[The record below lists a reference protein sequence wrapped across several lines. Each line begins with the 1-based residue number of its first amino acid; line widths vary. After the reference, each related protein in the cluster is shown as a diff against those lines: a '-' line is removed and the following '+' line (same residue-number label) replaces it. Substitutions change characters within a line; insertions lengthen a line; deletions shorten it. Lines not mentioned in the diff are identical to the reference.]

1 LANIGKLVE
10 LVTVVVF
17 LVHKVKSLDLA
28 IRFVRA
34 SSISKPL
41 GASVTGSWSKR
52 KVSAGAVSIRPAEV
66 MYVPM
71 DALVNVRSP
80 LLMML
85 KGFM

>member
-1 LANIGKLVE
+1 MGKSVE
-10 LVTVVVF
+10 LVTVVLV

-28 IRFVRA
+28 IAFVRA

-66 MYVPM
+66 TNVPM
-71 DALVNVRSP
+71 DALMNVRSP
-80 LLMML
+80 LLIML

>member
-1 LANIGKLVE
+1 MGKSVE
-10 LVTVVVF
+10 LVTVVLF

-28 IRFVRA
+28 IAFVRA

-52 KVSAGAVSIRPAEV
+52 KVSAGAVSIRPAPV
-66 MYVPM
+66 TNVPM

-80 LLMML
+80 MLIML